1 MTARLVAALLACLLL
16 LPAGVAVARC
26 PKTSVADVEDE
37 VMCVACQVPLDVA
50 TESPQ
55 AARERAFVR
64 TLVARCRSKAQIKQA
79 LVAQLGPEVLAS
91 PPDHG
96 FGAAA
101 YLVPLLA
108 LVLGGAT
115 GAGALARRRGA
126 PAGGPAS
133 PPAALSRADAARLA
147 RDLERS
153 RG

>member
-1 MTARLVAALLACLLL
+1 MRRLAAALVAILVL

-26 PKTSVADVEDE
+26 PKTSQADVEDE
-37 VMCVACQVPLDVA
+37 VMCVACQEPLDVA

-55 AARERAFVR
+55 ADRERAFVR
-64 TLVARCRSKAQIKQA
+64 AQVARCRSKAQIKRA

-91 PPDHG
+91 PPHHG

-115 GAGALARRRGA
+115 VVGALARRRGA
-126 PAGGPAS
+126 PAAGSDPA
-133 PPAALSRADAARLA
+133 PALSRADAARLA
-147 RDLERS
+147 ADLERS
-153 RG
+153 GG

>member
-1 MTARLVAALLACLLL
+1 MRRLAAALVAILVL

-26 PKTSVADVEDE
+26 PKTSEADVEDE

-55 AARERAFVR
+55 ADRERAFVR
-64 TLVARCRSKAQIKQA
+64 AQVARCRSKAQIKRA

-91 PPDHG
+91 PPHHG

-115 GAGALARRRGA
+115 VAGALARRRGA
-126 PAGGPAS
+126 SEGGPA
-133 PPAALSRADAARLA
+133 PPAALSGADAARLA

>member
-1 MTARLVAALLACLLL
+1 MRPLVAALVAFMLL
-16 LPAGVAVARC
+16 LPTGVAIARC
-26 PKTSVADVEDE
+26 PQTSVADVEDE

-64 TLVARCRSKAQIKQA
+64 AQVARCRSKAEIKRA
-79 LVAQLGPEVLAS
+79 LVAQLGPQVLAS
-91 PPDHG
+91 PPDDG

-108 LVLGGAT
+108 LVLGGVT
-115 GAGALARRRGA
+115 VAGALARRRRA
-126 PAGGPAS
+126 PATGSA
-133 PPAALSRADAARLA
+133 PPPALSRADAARLA
-147 RDLERS
+147 ADLERS

>member
-1 MTARLVAALLACLLL
+1 MRRLAAALVAILVL

-26 PKTSVADVEDE
+26 PKTSEADVEDE

-55 AARERAFVR
+55 ADRERAFVR
-64 TLVARCRSKAQIKQA
+64 AQVARCRSKAQIKRA

-91 PPDHG
+91 PPHHG

-115 GAGALARRRGA
+115 VAGALARRRGA
-126 PAGGPAS
+126 PAVESA
-133 PPAALSRADAARLA
+133 PPPALSRADAARLA
-147 RDLERS
+147 ADLERS